1 MALKIRLARGGTK
14 KRPFYRIVVAQVT
27 APRDG
32 HFIERLGTYNPM
44 VPHDHPQR
52 QTLVTERIQHWLKV
66 GALPTD
72 RVTLILSKA
81 GLVPAPV
88 RRETPHQSAPKKKA
102 QERLAAAAKATEE
115 AAKARASAEAGPESA
130 TDSPAV

>member
-1 MALKIRLARGGTK
+1 M
-14 KRPFYRIVVAQVT
+14 AQVT

-52 QTLVTERIQHWLKV
+52 QTLVTDRIEHWLKV
-66 GALPTD
+66 GALPTE

-88 RRETPHQSAPKKKA
+88 RRETPVQSAPKKKA
-102 QERLAAAAKATEE
+102 QERLAAAAKAAEA
-115 AAKARASAEAGPESA
+115 AAKAKAEAEARPEPA
-130 TDSPAV
+130 AETPAV